1 MAGQILIMPGRN
13 KYVAAEKQ
21 ADVCISQ
28 EKGSVEKEL
37 ASSSSSVCHLSSGQ
51 IMLIYTISF
60 SSYFDA
66 FHIHIVLLNRIEQ
79 ISLSQDN

>member
-13 KYVAAEKQ
+13 KYVVAEKQ
-21 ADVCISQ
+21 ADVCFSQ
-28 EKGSVEKEL
+28 EKGSVGKEL
-37 ASSSSSVCHLSSGQ
+37 ASSSSSVCHLSSDQ

-60 SSYFDA
+60 SSSFDA

>member
-37 ASSSSSVCHLSSGQ
+37 ASSSSSVCHLSSDQ

-60 SSYFDA
+60 SSFDA